1 LTALYCLPSS
11 PQRLAALETGT
22 GVFDWAYLDEIVD
35 TLTGLAPTVIVWPR
49 ELDPCS
55 ECPELQDGGPN
66 DAEAEIVYSRVGSHW
81 EYREPVARC
90 CAGAKVKQLLAS
102 KAVDEVRIE
111 IPVPV
116 ASGAV
121 A

>member
-1 LTALYCLPSS
+1 
-11 PQRLAALETGT
+11 
-22 GVFDWAYLDEIVD
+22 VFDWAYLDEIVD
-35 TLTGLAPTVIVWPR
+35 TLTGLAPTDIVWPR

-55 ECPELQDGGPN
+55 ECPELQDSGPN
-66 DAEAEIVYSRVGSHW
+66 DGEAEIVYSRVGSHW

-102 KAVDEVRIE
+102 KAIAELRIE

-116 ASGAV
+116 AAGAV